1 MRRRWPAIF
10 KVGNVRLGPR
20 KLISVSGGEAGP
32 TPTGL
37 VLILQPGYSAPAYN
51 GVTLTLQPGYTP
63 PTIGGGGA

>member
-20 KLISVSGGEAGP
+20 KLISVSSRDVGPGP

-37 VLILQPGYSAPAYN
+37 VLILQPGYSPPAYN

-63 PTIGGGGA
+63 PTI